1 MPPSSGGETGGFFRH
16 FKSDNQGNGS
26 FSLSVRNVTQHTR
39 VTAAFVVLRESE
51 EDKSRKAAGAQ
62 LSKRRTA
69 AESRVFRG

>member
-26 FSLSVRNVTQHTR
+26 FSLSVRNVTQHT
-39 VTAAFVVLRESE
+39 AAFVVLRESE